1 MQKDAKNFVA
11 QWLRTV
17 LMAFLPVALTA
28 FVTIPW
34 NLQRMPGEPLARVAA
49 GERHMT

>member
-1 MQKDAKNFVA
+1 MHQEARKFAA
-11 QWLRTV
+11 QWLRVALITLV
-17 LMAFLPVALTA
+17 PVVLTA

-34 NLQRMPGEPLARVAA
+34 NLGHFPGEQDMRIAS